1 MSFSTIAIAASA
13 KAGIQSK
20 EDANIIEFV
29 EAPWGLGMTLFP
41 VQKVILKAHYG
52 LELDDT
58 KKFKISDW
66 RRENWKELTEKEYL
80 KHIYDDGRCNIGE
93 VVPGTE
99 RREMVLSIGRRSGKC
114 VLGDTLVLTD
124 NGIFRIDQL
133 GDTNGGEFQP
143 LKVTIAQEGKE
154 VTSQS
159 EFFYNGGVKPVF
171 KFKTHCGYRL
181 GGTGNHRIKVLS
193 DNGDIEWR
201 YLSDLKLGDI
211 VCIHRDTNLWG
222 KNNSLSIE
230 EAIALGDKD
239 FVPSIILYSSS
250 EIVSAYIQGVFKDSK
265 VIYSINEEYKHQLQ
279 ILLLNLGIVSK
290 CDSNSLSILDVDKT
304 DSYYYD
310 PVTEITTDVQP
321 VYDLNVPNGSMFVAN
336 GMTNHNT
343 TISACIAAYETYK
356 LIKKTDPQA
365 YYGLP
370 ASNNIQI
377 ISVATDKDQAG
388 LLYNEVSGHFR
399 NCFAYDT
406 EIITDQGVKKIGD
419 VAGTE
424 QILLTRD
431 GSWVKAPIRSFGK
444 QKLYKLTL
452 MRQGVDKVIYT
463 TENHRWYARDARAR
477 YKGKGFIEF
486 KTSELRKDKHRLQSV
501 FGRSFKNRIDPS
513 PFGIAHGF
521 TYGDGSTNKGD
532 RNANEVHLIGDKDK
546 ALLPY
551 FSMCPI
557 KEKPYIN
564 GIKASALPNFF
575 RELPSI
581 NENKSYLLGWLMG
594 YFAADGC
601 ASNGQIDIS
610 SIDKK
615 NIEFFRDVCILL
627 GIGTYDIRTET
638 RMSNLNNKEFTMY
651 RMKLMR
657 QTLDESFFIIE
668 KHKQEYIEA
677 GASDVKRKVIE
688 WAVKDIEETDR
699 FEEVY
704 CATVEGHGN
713 FTLDGNIVT
722 GNCAF
727 FGPYTANNTQSYARF
742 QTPKDVERYGRYIED
757 PTAKATLKVTFR
769 SCVAKG
775 LRGAGNIC
783 VIMDEIAH
791 FTETGQSGAEEVY
804 NAVVPSTS
812 AYSPKDPTDRRIPVG
827 PVEGRVISISS
838 PLGKQGLFYKLFQ
851 IGMQGGKASSNMLCV
866 QAPTWEVNPTVPAT
880 EFEKHYL
887 KNPTV
892 FFTEYGGE
900 FTDRT
905 RGWIEDS
912 KDLLKCVNPKRTAVD
927 RGIAKKPHFVGIDL
941 ALVGDGTAI
950 AIGHVEDDKIVL
962 DKIDMIKAGVGKF
975 VNKDRLDF
983 DDVADWVLDYSKKFY
998 ITEGIFDQWAGIPFE
1013 QALQKRGLGQMKTVN
1028 MTKQITSQMF
1038 QNFKDMMWD
1047 ERLELYDK
1055 PNAESTNQHEAYL
1068 NELMELQST
1077 VHSKNL
1083 ITVEAPQVDG
1093 KHDDMS
1099 DALVRMVWIASQNV
1113 GKQKTIYTAGGSG
1126 LGGMYSPKRGGDI
1139 YFGRSPGLG
1148 SSTGRVAPKLPT
1160 SRGGSLR
1167 DRIIG
1172 RR

>member
-1 MSFSTIAIAASA
+1 MSFSSIAISASA

-58 KKFKISDW
+58 NKFKISDW
-66 RRENWKELTEKEYL
+66 RRENWKEVTEKEYL
-80 KHIYDDGRCNIGE
+80 KHIYDEGRCNIGE
-93 VVPGTE
+93 VIPGHE
-99 RREMVLSIGRRSGKC
+99 RREMVLSIGRRSGK
-114 VLGDTLVLTD
+114 
-124 NGIFRIDQL
+124 
-133 GDTNGGEFQP
+133 
-143 LKVTIAQEGKE
+143 
-154 VTSQS
+154 
-159 EFFYNGGVKPVF
+159 
-171 KFKTHCGYRL
+171 
-181 GGTGNHRIKVLS
+181 
-193 DNGDIEWR
+193 
-201 YLSDLKLGDI
+201 
-211 VCIHRDTNLWG
+211 
-222 KNNSLSIE
+222 
-230 EAIALGDKD
+230 
-239 FVPSIILYSSS
+239 
-250 EIVSAYIQGVFKDSK
+250 
-265 VIYSINEEYKHQLQ
+265 
-279 ILLLNLGIVSK
+279 
-290 CDSNSLSILDVDKT
+290 
-304 DSYYYD
+304 
-310 PVTEITTDVQP
+310 
-321 VYDLNVPNGSMFVAN
+321 
-336 GMTNHNT
+336 T

-399 NCFAYDT
+399 NCFAYET
-406 EIITDQGVKKIGD
+406 EVITDQGVKKIGD
-419 VAGTE
+419 IAGTE
-424 QILLTRD
+424 QVLLTRD

-452 MRQGVDKVIYT
+452 MRQGVVKEIYT

-477 YKGKGFIEF
+477 YRGKGFIEF
-486 KTSELRKDKHRLQSV
+486 TTLDLRKDKHRLQSV
-501 FGRSFKNRIDPS
+501 FGRSYKNRIDAS

-521 TYGDGSTNKGD
+521 TYGDGSTNKGM
-532 RNANEVHLIGDKDK
+532 RNANEVHLIGEKDK

-557 KEKPYIN
+557 KEKTYIN

-594 YFAADGC
+594 YFAADGTV
-601 ASNGQIDIS
+601 SNGQIDMTS
-610 SIDKK
+610 VHRK

-627 GIGTYDIRTET
+627 GIGTYDIREEK
-638 RMSNLNNKEFTMY
+638 RISNLNNKEFTMY

-657 QTLDESFFIIE
+657 QTLDESFFLIE
-668 KHKQEYIEA
+668 KHKESFLGA
-677 GASDVKRKVIE
+677 GAEDVKRKVIE
-688 WAVKDIEETDR
+688 WVVKDIEETDR
-699 FEEVY
+699 YEEVY

-713 FTLDGNIVT
+713 FTLEGNIVT

-838 PLGKQGLFYKLFQ
+838 PLGKQGLFYKLFN

-905 RGWIEDS
+905 RGWLEDS
-912 KDLLKCVNPKRTAVD
+912 KDLYACVNPKRTGTD
-927 RGIAKKPHFVGIDL
+927 RGMAKRPHFMGVDI
-941 ALVGDGTAI
+941 ALVGDGSAI
-950 AIGHVEDDKIVL
+950 AIGHVEEDKIVL
-962 DKIDMIKAGVGKF
+962 DKIDMIKAGVGRYRDKE
-975 VNKDRLDF
+975 RLDF
-983 DDVADWVLDYSKKFY
+983 DDVADWVLDYTKKFY

-1013 QALQKRGLGQMKTVN
+1013 QALQKRGLSQMKTIN
-1028 MTKQITSQMF
+1028 MTKQLTSQMF

-1047 ERLELYDK
+1047 ERLDLYDK
-1055 PNAESTNQHEAYL
+1055 ANPDVNGHEAYL
-1068 NELMELQST
+1068 EELLELQQT

-1083 ITVEAPQVDG
+1083 ITVEAPQADG

-1113 GKQKTIYTAGGSG
+1113 GKQKIMYTAGGIP
-1126 LGGMYSPKRGGDI
+1126 GGMYSPRRGGEI
-1139 YFGRSPGLG
+1139 YFGRTNLQG
-1148 SSTGRVAPKLPT
+1148 SSVGRIAPKTPT
-1160 SRGGSLR
+1160 RGGSLR
-1167 DRIIG
+1167 DAILGGGSRGNGVNRGGGGFG
-1172 RR
+1172 RGR

>member
-80 KHIYDDGRCNIGE
+80 KHIYDDGRCNIGD

-133 GDTNGGEFQP
+133 GDTNGSEFQP

-399 NCFAYDT
+399 NC
-406 EIITDQGVKKIGD
+406 
-419 VAGTE
+419 
-424 QILLTRD
+424 
-431 GSWVKAPIRSFGK
+431 
-444 QKLYKLTL
+444 
-452 MRQGVDKVIYT
+452 
-463 TENHRWYARDARAR
+463 
-477 YKGKGFIEF
+477 
-486 KTSELRKDKHRLQSV
+486 
-501 FGRSFKNRIDPS
+501 
-513 PFGIAHGF
+513 
-521 TYGDGSTNKGD
+521 
-532 RNANEVHLIGDKDK
+532 
-546 ALLPY
+546 
-551 FSMCPI
+551 
-557 KEKPYIN
+557 
-564 GIKASALPNFF
+564 
-575 RELPSI
+575 
-581 NENKSYLLGWLMG
+581 
-594 YFAADGC
+594 
-601 ASNGQIDIS
+601 
-610 SIDKK
+610 
-615 NIEFFRDVCILL
+615 
-627 GIGTYDIRTET
+627 
-638 RMSNLNNKEFTMY
+638 
-651 RMKLMR
+651 
-657 QTLDESFFIIE
+657 
-668 KHKQEYIEA
+668 
-677 GASDVKRKVIE
+677 
-688 WAVKDIEETDR
+688 
-699 FEEVY
+699 
-704 CATVEGHGN
+704 
-713 FTLDGNIVT
+713 
-722 GNCAF
+722 AF

-912 KDLLKCVNPKRTAVD
+912 KDLLKCVNPNRTAVD

-962 DKIDMIKAGVGKF
+962 DKIDMIKAGEGRFAGKE
-975 VNKDRLDF
+975 RLDF
-983 DDVADWVLDYSKKFY
+983 DDVADWVLDYTKKFY
-998 ITEGIFDQWAGIPFE
+998 ISEGIFDQWAGIPFE
-1013 QALQKRGLGQMKTVN
+1013 QALQKRGLSQMKTVN

-1047 ERLELYDK
+1047 ERLDLYDK
-1055 PNAESTNQHEAYL
+1055 PNAENTNQHEAYL

-1113 GKQKTIYTAGGSG
+1113 GKQKTMYTAGGSG
-1126 LGGMYSPKRGGDI
+1126 YGGMYSPKRGGEI
-1139 YFGRSPGLG
+1139 YFGRNPLMN

-1167 DRIIG
+1167 DRIMG
-1172 RR
+1172 KR

>member
-1 MSFSTIAIAASA
+1 MSFSSIAISASA

-58 KKFKISDW
+58 NKFKISDW
-66 RRENWKELTEKEYL
+66 RRENWKEVTEKEYL
-80 KHIYDDGRCNIGE
+80 KHIYDEGRCNIGE
-93 VVPGTE
+93 VIPGHE
-99 RREMVLSIGRRSGKC
+99 RREMVLSIGRRSGK
-114 VLGDTLVLTD
+114 
-124 NGIFRIDQL
+124 
-133 GDTNGGEFQP
+133 
-143 LKVTIAQEGKE
+143 
-154 VTSQS
+154 
-159 EFFYNGGVKPVF
+159 
-171 KFKTHCGYRL
+171 
-181 GGTGNHRIKVLS
+181 
-193 DNGDIEWR
+193 
-201 YLSDLKLGDI
+201 
-211 VCIHRDTNLWG
+211 
-222 KNNSLSIE
+222 
-230 EAIALGDKD
+230 
-239 FVPSIILYSSS
+239 
-250 EIVSAYIQGVFKDSK
+250 
-265 VIYSINEEYKHQLQ
+265 
-279 ILLLNLGIVSK
+279 
-290 CDSNSLSILDVDKT
+290 
-304 DSYYYD
+304 
-310 PVTEITTDVQP
+310 
-321 VYDLNVPNGSMFVAN
+321 
-336 GMTNHNT
+336 T

-399 NCFAYDT
+399 NCFAYET
-406 EIITDQGVKKIGD
+406 EVITDQGVKKIGD
-419 VAGTE
+419 IAGTE
-424 QILLTRD
+424 QVLLTRD

-452 MRQGVDKVIYT
+452 MRQGDRIKEIYT
-463 TENHRWYARDARAR
+463 TENHRWFIL
-477 YKGKGFIEF
+477 YKGVYIECLTKDL
-486 KTSELRKDKHRLQSV
+486 KT
-501 FGRSFKNRIDPS
+501 
-513 PFGIAHGF
+513 
-521 TYGDGSTNKGD
+521 
-532 RNANEVHLIGDKDK
+532 NEVL
-546 ALLPY
+546 
-551 FSMCPI
+551 
-557 KEKPYIN
+557 E
-564 GIKASALPNFF
+564 
-575 RELPSI
+575 
-581 NENKSYLLGWLMG
+581 SYK
-594 YFAADGC
+594 
-601 ASNGQIDIS
+601 DIS
-610 SIDKK
+610 W
-615 NIEFFRDVCILL
+615 V
-627 GIGTYDIRTET
+627 
-638 RMSNLNNKEFTMY
+638 
-651 RMKLMR
+651 
-657 QTLDESFFIIE
+657 
-668 KHKQEYIEA
+668 
-677 GASDVKRKVIE
+677 
-688 WAVKDIEETDR
+688 VKDIEETDR
-699 FEEVY
+699 YEEVY

-713 FTLDGNIVT
+713 FTLEGNIVT

-838 PLGKQGLFYKLFQ
+838 PLGKQGLFYKLFN

-905 RGWIEDS
+905 RGWLEDS
-912 KDLLKCVNPKRTAVD
+912 KDLYACVNPKRTGTD
-927 RGIAKKPHFVGIDL
+927 RGMAKRPHFMGVDI
-941 ALVGDGTAI
+941 ALVGDGSAI
-950 AIGHVEDDKIVL
+950 AIGHVEEDKIVL
-962 DKIDMIKAGVGKF
+962 DKIDMIKAGVGRYRDKE
-975 VNKDRLDF
+975 RLDF
-983 DDVADWVLDYSKKFY
+983 DDVADWVLDYTKKFY

-1013 QALQKRGLGQMKTVN
+1013 QALQKRGLSQMKTIN
-1028 MTKQITSQMF
+1028 MTKQLTSQMF

-1047 ERLELYDK
+1047 ERLDLYDK
-1055 PNAESTNQHEAYL
+1055 ANPDVNGHEAYL
-1068 NELMELQST
+1068 EELLELQQT

-1083 ITVEAPQVDG
+1083 ITVEAPQADG

-1113 GKQKTIYTAGGSG
+1113 GKQKIMYTAGGIP
-1126 LGGMYSPKRGGDI
+1126 GGMYSPRRGGEI
-1139 YFGRSPGLG
+1139 YFGRTNLQG
-1148 SSTGRVAPKLPT
+1148 SSVGRIAPKTPT
-1160 SRGGSLR
+1160 RGGSLR
-1167 DRIIG
+1167 DAILGGGSRGNGVNRGGGGFG
-1172 RR
+1172 RGR